1 MGAKR
6 KRKRLEYEVINE
18 DWGEQTWTEDTTP
31 SGSSKD
37 EMEPTADK
45 GATAANK
52 GAAQVTPPPPCEN
65 KGGGMES
72 SITIL
77 EAPGSQV
84 SRPLLKQR
92 IQASIKMFTVP
103 RPPEPA
109 GTMLRSEEGLDQTE
123 HDITFVN
130 RAEEDMRAEEYEEK
144 KDRAEDTPTSSSV
157 PKITL
162 EEE

>member
-1 MGAKR
+1 
-6 KRKRLEYEVINE
+6 
-18 DWGEQTWTEDTTP
+18 
-31 SGSSKD
+31 
-37 EMEPTADK
+37 
-45 GATAANK
+45 
-52 GAAQVTPPPPCEN
+52 
-65 KGGGMES
+65 MES

-84 SRPLLKQR
+84 SRPLLKR
-92 IQASIKMFTVP
+92 RLQASINMFAVP

-157 PKITL
+157 LEITP
-162 EEE
+162 EEEQKYKNITPTTTPSVVECKMNRKGYCLTHHCQAEKRVMTSKVWKDRGSGRGFSYITKRVTK